1 MDPHRWQTQKSLL
14 STLSNMEIV
23 KGTGWKELT
32 EVTKDCRLIYRMFDM
47 ARPKD
52 SSRELAG
59 TNRGVGI
66 TR

>member
-1 MDPHRWQTQKSLL
+1 
-14 STLSNMEIV
+14 MEIV